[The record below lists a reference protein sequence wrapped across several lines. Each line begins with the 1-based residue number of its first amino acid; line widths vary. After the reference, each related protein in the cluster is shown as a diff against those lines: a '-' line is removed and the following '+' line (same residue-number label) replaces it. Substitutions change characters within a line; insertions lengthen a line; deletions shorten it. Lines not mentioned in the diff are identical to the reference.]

1 MCWNPFSFG
10 EVFLVEGFGHVAA
23 PSGWA
28 SLLDSAARAT
38 APRRQERWASGAAGA
53 FRPMKKGR
61 NQREMKRN
69 YMSLHVLW
77 YVSTSI
83 EYALSYVDMSFKWLM
98 LIVLEQLN
106 CKALAQ
112 VKPMA
117 AG

>member
-1 MCWNPFSFG
+1 
-10 EVFLVEGFGHVAA
+10 
-23 PSGWA
+23 
-28 SLLDSAARAT
+28 
-38 APRRQERWASGAAGA
+38 
-53 FRPMKKGR
+53 
-61 NQREMKRN
+61 
-69 YMSLHVLW
+69 MSLHVLW